1 MTESEFLAENQQMVL
16 DLIQAVNAHEQIRG
30 MHGAGMGALMDARYV
45 AAHSVMSKL
54 SRELGARL
62 QGRDL
67 DAMVEQYKDLP
78 EHITFDLPIA
88 ISC

>member
-1 MTESEFLAENQQMVL
+1 MTESEFLAENQKMVL

-30 MHGAGMGALMDARYV
+30 MYGVGMGAFLDARYV
-45 AAHSVMSKL
+45 AAHSIMSKL

-67 DAMVEQYKDLP
+67 DAMVEKYKDLP
-78 EHITFDLPIA
+78 EHITFSNDIA